1 MSLVPRTRVA
11 RSHAE
16 AYDLWAREFDDPAL
30 MANRDA
36 QTTRRKLARV
46 VSGLPLGPD
55 TRVLDVGPGDGELFR
70 QISGRVASCWGV
82 DPSRAAV
89 AKLRQLFPDARN
101 VAFEVGSADAIPFG
115 DGCFDVVV
123 VNSVLQMLPD
133 LAAVE
138 SALREMLRVVCAGGL
153 IFVGEM
159 PFRPEL
165 SRGVLVHLAR
175 KLREFGVR
183 SLARTLAH
191 TYLRPVLR
199 GEPIVL
205 YPAVNLHVTEEEMR
219 MLGLRIGCG
228 VECRRHRELA
238 RASLTRNDYWLRAS
252 RDGQGRQPARA

>member
-1 MSLVPRTRVA
+1 MSRLPGTRVA

-46 VSGLPLGPD
+46 VSALPLGPD

-70 QISGRVASCWGV
+70 QIASRVATCRGV

-89 AKLRQLFPDARN
+89 EKLRRLFAGARN
-101 VAFEVGSADAIPFG
+101 VAFELGSAGAIPFA
-115 DGCFDVVV
+115 DGSFDVVV

-138 SALREMLRVVCAGGL
+138 SALREMRRVASADGL

-165 SRGVLVHLAR
+165 SRGILVHLAR
-175 KLREFGVR
+175 KLREFGMR
-183 SLARTLAH
+183 SFARTLAH
-191 TYLRPVLR
+191 TYLWPVLR

-205 YPAVNLHVTEEEMR
+205 YPAVNLHVPEEEMR
-219 MLGLRIGCG
+219 MLGLRIGFG
-228 VECRRHRELA
+228 VECRRHQELA
-238 RASLTRNDYWLRAS
+238 RASLTRNDYWLRAHP
-252 RDGQGRQPARA
+252 DGRERPSARA